1 MFLKMKNIYLI
12 ILSFICFYSHS
23 QFEESEGEQRWEVIG
38 SKEDGTVFLKLQGSN
53 LYKFSFKNYHY
64 SNNKIIQSIYFNS
77 TNTDITDL
85 NNFLLNSFDLT
96 ESVSSSLKIDKYEF
110 QVSKSDDYLKVN
122 IISNKS
128 KETIGWMPLTRKDIN
143 NLFGKY

>member
-1 MFLKMKNIYLI
+1 MKNIYLI

-38 SKEDGTVFLKLQGSN
+38 SKEDGTVFLKLQGNN
-53 LYKFSFKNYHY
+53 LYKFSFKNYHC
-64 SNNKIIQSIYFNS
+64 SNNKTIQSIYFNS
-77 TNTDITDL
+77 TYTEITNL

-96 ESVSSSLKIDKYEF
+96 ESVSRSLKIDKYEF

-122 IISNKS
+122 IINNKS
-128 KETIGWMPLTRKDIN
+128 KETIGWMPFTKKDIN
-143 NLFGKY
+143 KLFGKY

>member
-1 MFLKMKNIYLI
+1 MKNIYLI

>member
-1 MFLKMKNIYLI
+1 MKNIYLI

-53 LYKFSFKNYHY
+53 LYKFSFKNYHN

-77 TNTDITDL
+77 TNTDITNL

-96 ESVSSSLKIDKYEF
+96 ESVSTSLKIDKYEF

-122 IISNKS
+122 IISNES
-128 KETIGWMPLTRKDIN
+128 KESIGWMPFTKKDIN

>member
-1 MFLKMKNIYLI
+1 MKNIYLI

-53 LYKFSFKNYHY
+53 LYKFSFKNYHN

-77 TNTDITDL
+77 TYTEITNL

-96 ESVSSSLKIDKYEF
+96 ESVSRSLKIDKYEF

>member
-1 MFLKMKNIYLI
+1 MKNIYLI

-64 SNNKIIQSIYFNS
+64 SNNKTIQSIYFNS
-77 TNTDITDL
+77 TNTDITNL

-96 ESVSSSLKIDKYEF
+96 ESVSRSLKIDKYEF

>member
-1 MFLKMKNIYLI
+1 MKNIYLI

-23 QFEESEGEQRWEVIG
+23 QYEVSEGEQRWQVIG

-53 LYKFSFKNYHY
+53 LYKFTFKNYHY

-77 TNTDITDL
+77 TNTDITNL

-96 ESVSSSLKIDKYEF
+96 ESVSTSLKIDKYEF

-122 IISNKS
+122 IISNES
-128 KETIGWMPLTRKDIN
+128 KESIGWMPFTKKDIN

>member
-1 MFLKMKNIYLI
+1 MKNIYLI

-53 LYKFSFKNYHY
+53 LYKFSFKNYHN

-77 TNTDITDL
+77 TYTEITNL

-96 ESVSSSLKIDKYEF
+96 ESVSRSLKIDKYEF

-122 IISNKS
+122 IIDNKS